1 MPQVIRAL
9 RPLLDSRQMVPKEVG
24 DMCYLFTSQIII
36 PEWKAAPKWATI
48 SKLRRMLLL
57 TPDLNKLKGLV
68 RGCPFDDT
76 EILNQAALA
85 YEEFYRRC
93 GGNYET
99 EKARLNTDVYASVPY
114 AKSQQ
119 VLKGE

>member
-1 MPQVIRAL
+1 MPQVIRSL
-9 RPLLDSRQMVPKEVG
+9 RPLLDSRTMAPKEVG

-36 PEWKAAPKWATI
+36 PAWKAAPRWTTL
-48 SKLRRMLLL
+48 SNLRRTLVLA
-57 TPDLNKLKGLV
+57 PDVNRLKGFV

-85 YEEFYRRC
+85 FEEFYRRC
-93 GGNYET
+93 GGNYEN
-99 EKARLNTDVYASVPY
+99 EKARLNTDVYAGIPY

-119 VLKGE
+119 TLKGE